1 MSELEERVRRR
12 VAQIPEGRVTTYGDI
27 AHAVGTNARSVGR
40 ILNRAGH
47 DIPWWRVVTAE
58 GRPFAGAL
66 GRARARFVEERTP
79 LADDGEDL
87 RVDLARA
94 AWTWSG

>member
-12 VAQIPEGRVTTYGDI
+12 VAEIPEGRVVTYGDV
-27 AHAVGTNARSVGR
+27 AHAVGTSARAVGR
-40 ILNRAGH
+40 ILNRAGRG
-47 DIPWWRVVTAE
+47 IPWWRVVAAD
-58 GRPFAGAL
+58 GRPFSGARD
-66 GRARARFVEERTP
+66 RARARYVEEQTP

-94 AWTWSG
+94 AWIWSG